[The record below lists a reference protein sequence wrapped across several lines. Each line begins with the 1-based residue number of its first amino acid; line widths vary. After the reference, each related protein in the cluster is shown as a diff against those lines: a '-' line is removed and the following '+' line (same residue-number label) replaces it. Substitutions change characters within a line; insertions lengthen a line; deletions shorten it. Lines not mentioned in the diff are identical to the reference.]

1 MLLEFSLMM
10 EGSTVFYWAEEFWPD
25 EPGDQAE
32 SLTGKSQEFSSMF
45 GGVDSYEA
53 LPMKRSITLTEE
65 GVAIEYDGLGREDYI
80 KDDSLPRPHD
90 SKEAMAE
97 MMSENI
103 AQTVMD
109 ETVVGT
115 YTCWDG
121 INSVRLIFD
130 AEGGFEAVQKSFAKP
145 VRIFEGSWGIEDQ

>member
-1 MLLEFSLMM
+1 MM

-25 EPGDQAE
+25 EPGDQTE

-53 LPMKRSITLTEE
+53 LPMNRSITLTEE

-109 ETVVGT
+109 YDDE
-115 YTCWDG
+115 WDEKIGEILNIPNYQLLGGG
-121 INSVRLIFD
+121 IPDNQWCNRKFRQL
-130 AEGGFEAVQKSFAKP
+130 K
-145 VRIFEGSWGIEDQ
+145 